1 MVAAHRAL
9 MRCAGL
15 RIASTK
21 CGSIPRPP
29 RMPHDAGLELQ
40 FLAEGKCMVLCENLF
55 KQKVWVSDAS
65 AGAFRRHGGFDVP
78 ALKLIEY
85 IAASTPGAVG
95 IDIGANIGNHT
106 VVMAKFCALVV
117 SFEPRLIFE
126 DYLRKNVEQNNLNN
140 CTLVAAGLSDKAG
153 TAPMYLDGAAEGGTT
168 TFVRE
173 LADSSQQSVDAP
185 LYVGDDYL
193 PTLQLDRIDIVKLDV
208 EGMEASVVV
217 GLAKTIAAY
226 QPIFLMEW
234 NNDITR
240 NAFTKQRLFETVFEG
255 YSIAGIRGLDSRE
268 LYPKSIAG
276 WARRKLARLTKA
288 SGFVAVPF
296 EREKNFET
304 LVLMPP
310 KQVGKLPKLSS
321 AQID

>member
-1 MVAAHRAL
+1 
-9 MRCAGL
+9 
-15 RIASTK
+15 
-21 CGSIPRPP
+21 
-29 RMPHDAGLELQ
+29 
-40 FLAEGKCMVLCENLF
+40 MVLCENLF

-78 ALKLIEY
+78 ALRLIEY
-85 IAASTPGAVG
+85 VAAAIPGGGVG

-106 VVMAKFCALVV
+106 VVMAKFFARVV
-117 SFEPRLIFE
+117 SFEPRLILE
-126 DYLRKNVEQNNLNN
+126 DCLKKNVEQNGLTN
-140 CTLVAAGLSDKAG
+140 CTLVAAGLADRAG
-153 TAPMYLDGAAEGGTT
+153 TAPMYLDSAAEGGTT

-173 LADSSQQSVDAP
+173 LAENFQKSVEAP

-193 PTLQLDRIDIVKLDV
+193 PTLHLDRIDVVKLDV

-217 GLAKTIAAY
+217 GLTKTISAY
-226 QPIFLMEW
+226 QPIFMMEW

-240 NAFTKQRLFETVFEG
+240 RAFTEQRLFETVFEG

-304 LVLMPP
+304 RVLVPP
-310 KQVGKLPKLSS
+310 KQVGKLPKLS
-321 AQID
+321 AAKIG